1 MEQKKR
7 YELIDGIRGLAM
19 VNMVIFH
26 FLYDVFIIYGRDPGW
41 YGRTGSHLWQQGICW
56 TFILVSGFSWRFG
69 KKNSIR
75 RGIFLNLCGLVITVV
90 TGLAVPG
97 QAAIFGI
104 LNFLGCAILLMAL
117 LDRWADRIPPA
128 AGLVGS
134 MLCFFLLRHINT
146 GTLGIGT
153 LSVSIP
159 RIGRYPSPLAAVLPT
174 VLGFPDLAFSSSDYF
189 SLLPWFFLFA
199 AGYFLYPL
207 LMRSG
212 RIREILSVRIPLLSA
227 WGKYSIWV
235 YLAHQPLCM
244 GICMLLMGGF

>member
-1 MEQKKR
+1 M
-7 YELIDGIRGLAM
+7 
-19 VNMVIFH
+19 
-26 FLYDVFIIYGRDPGW
+26 FIIYGRDPGW

-146 GTLGIGT
+146 GTLGIGA

-207 LMRSG
+207 LMGSG

-227 WGKYSIWV
+227 GGKYSIWV

>member
-69 KKNSIR
+69 KKNSIL

-146 GTLGIGT
+146 GTLGIGA

>member
-1 MEQKKR
+1 M
-7 YELIDGIRGLAM
+7 
-19 VNMVIFH
+19 
-26 FLYDVFIIYGRDPGW
+26 
-41 YGRTGSHLWQQGICW
+41 
-56 TFILVSGFSWRFG
+56 
-69 KKNSIR
+69 
-75 RGIFLNLCGLVITVV
+75 ITVV

-146 GTLGIGT
+146 GTLGIGA

>member
-146 GTLGIGT
+146 GTLGIGA

-159 RIGRYPSPLAAVLPT
+159 RIGTAHGAGIPRPGIFIQRLFFAASLVFSVCSRIFPLSAADEIRTDPGDPFCQDPPVVCLGKIQHLGVSGTSAAVHGDLYAFDGR
-174 VLGFPDLAFSSSDYF
+174 VLTWGFGS
-189 SLLPWFFLFA
+189 
-199 AGYFLYPL
+199 
-207 LMRSG
+207 
-212 RIREILSVRIPLLSA
+212 
-227 WGKYSIWV
+227 
-235 YLAHQPLCM
+235 Q
-244 GICMLLMGGF
+244 